1 MGWET
6 LIFAALTGLKAVSQ
20 MNAATKQAEN
30 AAREGNIVA
39 KEKAKEIRY
48 KVARQTSSFL
58 NSGLTLEG
66 TPQDVIGETFSTG
79 LDDIKNIRAGYNA
92 KSKNFI
98 SQGRSEAIGTIA
110 SGFGAAAGG
119 NALGSAG
126 SMFESHLPTAVGSYL
141 PDSELFKMNS
151 NGYGSSA
158 YDFFD
163 AKDARG

>member
-6 LIFAALTGLKAVSQ
+6 IVFAALTGLKAVSQ
-20 MNAATKQAEN
+20 MNAAEKMAKSTV
-30 AAREGNIVA
+30 REGELVA

-79 LDDIKNIRAGYNA
+79 LEDINNIRGNYTAKAKNI
-92 KSKNFI
+92 I

-110 SGFGAAAGG
+110 SAFSGT
-119 NALGSAG
+119 ALGGSMG
-126 SMFESHLPTAVGSYL
+126 SMFDAGVAGTKSWMSGTGFGTGWDVSTSINNPKNKG
-141 PDSELFKMNS
+141 
-151 NGYGSSA
+151 
-158 YDFFD
+158 FF
-163 AKDARG
+163 